1 MSILENMQDAGGSAL
16 FLTDLMSKLGLNQ
29 YDLED
34 PIRFERFKD
43 IAKQLKNNDNWS
55 YIVKKVT
62 LNKQVDPLD
71 TVWTFLELNNKA
83 DLVQAELDSLNEDL
97 DTITQFADDKE
108 ASVEDLGN
116 YKRILDKKI
125 QVENKLRGLEEEI
138 KLY

>member
-1 MSILENMQDAGGSAL
+1 MSILENMQDASGSPI
-16 FLTDLMSKLGLNQ
+16 FLADLMATLGLNQ

-43 IAKQLKNNDNWS
+43 ISKQLKNNSNWA

-83 DLVQAELDSLNEDL
+83 DMVQAELDSLNEDL
-97 DTITQFADDKE
+97 ETVIQFADDKE
-108 ASVEDLGN
+108 ASVEDMGN
-116 YKRILDKKI
+116 YRRILDRKV
-125 QVENKLRGLEEEI
+125 QTENKLRGLEEEI